1 MWVPRHAA
9 VSIALVIDF
18 AEDWHAAIDRAM
30 ELCVEGRERER
41 DIEIKGK
48 RGLGEGE
55 RVGKRAKEDLCVGRG
70 CVCAY

>member
-1 MWVPRHAA
+1 MGLRVDCAGMRLLEDGTQPSITPRI
-9 VSIALVIDF
+9 V
-18 AEDWHAAIDRAM
+18 
-30 ELCVEGRERER
+30 CGGERER

-55 RVGKRAKEDLCVGRG
+55 RVGKRAKEHSCVGRG